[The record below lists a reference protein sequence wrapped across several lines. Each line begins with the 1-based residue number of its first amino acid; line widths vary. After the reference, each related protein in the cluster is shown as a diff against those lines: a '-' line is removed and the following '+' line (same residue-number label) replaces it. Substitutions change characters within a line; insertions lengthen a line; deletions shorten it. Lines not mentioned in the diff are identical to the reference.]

1 MRSFKWI
8 NLLWVF
14 LAVAMTCPVPLAAAA
29 RKKENPRGAP
39 VAIWNLRAL
48 GLDKDQIKTVQN
60 DVAQAFRR
68 SNDWYLQSAKLTRS
82 RLKKAGLDA
91 RSPIEKVV
99 PALKARF
106 VLTGTMAGLGA
117 QVSLDFKL
125 LDGTNGA
132 ELRRAAIEL
141 PELDQARVAALEELV
156 VRLLSPD
163 KWVGSLALEVSESGA
178 QVFLDGEQVARSPL
192 KGPLADLAPGK
203 HILMIR
209 KDGFGEFSKFVFVR
223 FDQIVKLKVDLAS
236 ATVVGL
242 IYEEKKPAPKPK
254 PKPDPV
260 PALVQTAPPPAAGAN
275 WQQILGW
282 TSLGVGAAAIISGGF
297 LAWHADDLERQVE
310 NGRWVAGENGL
321 TNEPELQALLD
332 DGRQASR
339 SANRMFI
346 AGGSVAIV
354 GGAFVIWGM
363 LAGDGESH
371 AVNVGAAGPT
381 GLVPALIPDGAGLVL
396 SGRF

>member
-8 NLLWVF
+8 KLLWVF
-14 LAVAMTCPVPLAAAA
+14 LAVAISYPGPLAAAA
-29 RKKENPRGAP
+29 RKKAKPRGAP

-48 GLDKDQIKTVQN
+48 GLDKDQIKVVQK
-60 DVAQAFRR
+60 DLAQAFRR
-68 SNDWYLQSAKLTRS
+68 SKDWYLQSAKLTRS

-91 RSPIEKVV
+91 RSPMETVV
-99 PALKARF
+99 PALGARY

-125 LDGTNGA
+125 LDGTSGA

-141 PELDQARVAALEELV
+141 PEFDQARAVALEELI
-156 VRLLSPD
+156 VRLLSPE

-192 KGPLADLAPGK
+192 EGPLADLAPGK

-209 KDGFGEFSKFVFVR
+209 KDGFGEFSKFIFVR

-242 IYEEKKPAPKPK
+242 IYEEKKPEPKPK
-254 PKPDPV
+254 PKPEPA
-260 PALVQTAPPPAAGAN
+260 PALAQVAPPPAAEAN

-282 TSLGVGAAAIISGGF
+282 TTLGVGAAAIISGGF
-297 LAWHADDLERQVE
+297 LGWHADDLERQVE

-332 DGRQASR
+332 DGRQAGRR
-339 SANRMFI
+339 SKRMFI
-346 AGGSVAIV
+346 AGGSVAVI
-354 GGAFVIWGM
+354 GGAFLIWGM
-363 LAGDGESH
+363 LAGDSESD
-371 AVNVGAAGPT
+371 AVNESAVGPT